1 MKIKIGDAAP
11 EFTLKDHNAKEHALR
26 DYRGKWVLLYFYPKD
41 DTPGCT
47 IEACSFRDN
56 INAFKKHNTVVLGV
70 SVDTAKSH
78 AKFVRKFTLPF
89 TLLADD
95 KKELVKIY
103 GVWGEKNFM
112 GRDYMGTI
120 RTSFLINP
128 DGIIKKIYE
137 GVNPKRHIA
146 EVLIDV
152 GHLE

>member
-56 INAFKKHNTVVLGV
+56 ISAFKEHNTVVLGV

-128 DGIIKKIYE
+128 DGMIKKIYE

-152 GHLE
+152 SHLE